1 MFSFAVMK
9 TLAVTLSAIVLMTSF
24 SSCTWLKEKY
34 ARNEQASVAY
44 LSDKKTAPARMNI
57 EGVWFSPQWGMVIL
71 NQERGGKLS
80 GIFQDH
86 YVVNGI
92 VSGKEAFITLI
103 DDDWVEYT
111 VELRRKNWE
120 ELTGYYSPSVPFLD
134 KDATEVTLTR
144 IGD

>member
-1 MFSFAVMK
+1 MK
-9 TLAVTLSAIVLMTSF
+9 TLAISLSAIVLMTSF

-34 ARNEQASVAY
+34 ARNEQASAAY
-44 LSDKKTAPARMNI
+44 LSEKSTAPARMNI
-57 EGVWFSPQWGMVIL
+57 EGVWYSPEWGMVIL

-80 GIFQDH
+80 GIFMDH
-86 YVVNGI
+86 YFVNGI

-120 ELTGYYSPSVPFLD
+120 ELVGHYSPSVPFLD
-134 KDATEVTLTR
+134 KDAHEVVLKR

>member
-1 MFSFAVMK
+1 VFSFAVMK
-9 TLAVTLSAIVLMTSF
+9 TLAISLSAIVLMTSF

-34 ARNEQASVAY
+34 ARNEQASAAY
-44 LSDKKTAPARMNI
+44 LSEKSTAPARMNI
-57 EGVWFSPQWGMVIL
+57 EGVWYSPQWGIVIL

-80 GIFQDH
+80 GIFMDH

-92 VSGKEAFITLI
+92 VTGKEAFITLI

-111 VELRRKNWE
+111 VELRRKSWE
-120 ELTGYYSPSVPFLD
+120 ELAGSYSPSVPFLD
-134 KDATEVTLTR
+134 KDAHEVVLKR